1 MILRILDTDHVS
13 LLERKDTL
21 VVDKFS
27 RLPVGETAITI
38 IKINTG
44 CGKLSDFSPERE
56 AARGTSVK
64 SVLSFLISRMMRVFD
79 VFPNNFTA
87 NIACGTNKI
96 AARP

>member
-1 MILRILDTDHVS
+1 MSST
-13 LLERKDTL
+13 E
-21 VVDKFS
+21 KFLAQMS
-27 RLPVGETAITI
+27 PNSGDRTSGGARSF